1 MNEVL
6 LKCSETAV
14 ASGSAHVMK
23 RASQMVDKRILIID
37 DNPDNRYIFG
47 KVLETAGFQ
56 QIEEVGDSLEAVATF
71 RRFRPHLVLLD
82 LRMPHMDGFE
92 VLRRLRTESDV
103 PVVITS
109 ADNSIETRAMAVQ
122 LGATD
127 LFQSFDMQELISI
140 ARRHLLGN

>member
-1 MNEVL
+1 M
-6 LKCSETAV
+6 KCGEAAV
-14 ASGSAHVMK
+14 ASGAPLRV
-23 RASQMVDKRILIID
+23 RPGLQMTDKRILIID

-56 QIEEVGDSLEAVATF
+56 QIEEVADSLEAVETF
-71 RRFRPHLVLLD
+71 RRYQPHLVLLD
-82 LRMPHMDGFE
+82 LRMPNMDGFE
-92 VLRRLRTESDV
+92 VLRRLRIESDV

-109 ADNSIETRAMAVQ
+109 ADNSIETRTLAVE

-140 ARRHLLGN
+140 ARRHLLGT